1 MGQNSVNFPP
11 TVDCRLPGWDLLW
24 AELTVS
30 GNGDAL
36 TTERE
41 ALPGRLRRILLGL
54 PIPEHPTVRA
64 VRSLFRNAGC
74 DPTRY
79 RPSSEALARRLE
91 KGEALPAIFPA
102 VDINNLWSVEL
113 MAPCC
118 VVDPG
123 KLAGTLTLRKGQP
136 GETME
141 SMRGLFNLEGKPT
154 LVDSD
159 GPFGTPI
166 TDSERVK
173 VRKREGTFWLVAYL
187 PKDVVKPEKAMQ
199 KLEEIVT
206 RVGCAE
212 LRSA

>member
-1 MGQNSVNFPP
+1 M
-11 TVDCRLPGWDLLW
+11 
-24 AELTVS
+24 AM
-30 GNGDAL
+30 
-36 TTERE
+36 
-41 ALPGRLRRILLGL
+41 
-54 PIPEHPTVRA
+54 
-64 VRSLFRNAGC
+64 RS
-74 DPTRY
+74 
-79 RPSSEALARRLE
+79 PSSAMHSLDGCEKSSSACQFLNTPPSAPLDPCFGTPDVTLE
-91 KGEALPAIFPA
+91 KGEALPAILPA

-113 MAPCC
+113 MVPCC

-123 KLAGTLTLRKGQP
+123 KLSGPLTLRKGQP

-141 SMRGLFNLEGKPT
+141 SMRGPFNLEGKPT
-154 LVDSD
+154 LVDSE

-173 VRKREGTFWLVAYL
+173 VRKREGTFWLLAYL
-187 PKDVVKPEKAMQ
+187 PKDVVTPEKAKQ